1 MYRISF
7 IYSYYGLDM
16 AHFEEDFQKG
26 DHCLNNMRMYYI
38 DRSRN
43 RKGAKQSAIFVA
55 RKSHSSYR
63 TLLALASR
71 SSKSATSPTR
81 SWKQSNPPCK
91 QVRFLRRYSQSY
103 PQFDH
108 FGRTWSPATGDR
120 RRDEPPL
127 IYVVW
132 SADGSLVALMSKHSQ
147 SNCLVFQPFS
157 YFL

>member
-1 MYRISF
+1 MGVMYRVSF

-63 TLLALASR
+63 TLLYPYLKVIILRPHQLGREKHSG
-71 SSKSATSPTR
+71 
-81 SWKQSNPPCK
+81 PPCK
-91 QVRFLRRYSQSY
+91 QMRFLRRYSQSY
-103 PQFDH
+103 SQFDH
-108 FGRTWSPATGDR
+108 FGRTWFPATGNR
-120 RRDEPPL
+120 RRDEPSPQ
-127 IYVVW
+127 ICRMECRRFISSVDEQ
-132 SADGSLVALMSKHSQ
+132 A
-147 SNCLVFQPFS
+147 
-157 YFL
+157 

>member
-1 MYRISF
+1 MGVMYRISF

-43 RKGAKQSAIFVA
+43 RKNAKQSAIFVA

-63 TLLALASR
+63 TLL
-71 SSKSATSPTR
+71 
-81 SWKQSNPPCK
+81 NPCLKVIKVCDLTNSVVKTIKP
-91 QVRFLRRYSQSY
+91 
-103 PQFDH
+103 
-108 FGRTWSPATGDR
+108 TGDR

>member
-43 RKGAKQSAIFVA
+43 RKNAKQSAIFVA

-63 TLLALASR
+63 TLLNPCLKVIKVCDLTNSVVKNNQTHRANKWDFCGGTASLIL
-71 SSKSATSPTR
+71 SSVVRDFQQQETVAEM
-81 SWKQSNPPCK
+81 NPP
-91 QVRFLRRYSQSY
+91 
-103 PQFDH
+103 
-108 FGRTWSPATGDR
+108 
-120 RRDEPPL
+120 PL
-127 IYVVW
+127 KYVVW

-147 SNCLVFQPFS
+147 SNCLVFPPFS